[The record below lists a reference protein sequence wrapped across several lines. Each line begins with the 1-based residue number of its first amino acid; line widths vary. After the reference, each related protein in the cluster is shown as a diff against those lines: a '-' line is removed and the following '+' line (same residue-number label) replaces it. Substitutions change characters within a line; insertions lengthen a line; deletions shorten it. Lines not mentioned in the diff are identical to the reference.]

1 MVINMVFYVKVIEAL
16 VKFKIKVRDKKTG
29 DPIQDAKVTI
39 YADGT
44 FVGTKY
50 TDSNGE
56 TDWFEV
62 DMNAWV
68 TGEVEKSGYVKSS
81 ISGFTATKDYDGQ
94 TITVYLTPE
103 ELKGDIK
110 IIVYNWKGELEDAN
124 VYRKVDGKWGDFRT
138 TKDGVVVYGDLP
150 YGTYEFKVSD
160 PIYGEKTFV
169 VTLDEPLKEVTVTIG
184 SPKAR
189 VKFYVYY
196 MLAGKKEPLVGAEV
210 HMWCD
215 EIGYDKTL
223 IVDSS
228 GYADFG
234 EVEPC
239 HIYQYKVTKTGYV
252 PYESQIHPAE
262 GKSHEIEVKMITEE
276 EAECPPLFRAVA
288 NLLGMSCDEARAL
301 VFGIAGL
308 FVVAFIL
315 GVLL

>member
-1 MVINMVFYVKVIEAL
+1 MVFYVKVVEENII
-16 VKFKIKVRDKKTG
+16 KIRFKVRDADTS
-29 DPIQDAKVTI
+29 DPLSEAKVVV
-39 YADGT
+39 YADGEK
-44 FVGTKY
+44 VGEDY
-50 TDSNGE
+50 TDSEGL
-56 TDWFEV
+56 TDWFTV
-62 DMNAWV
+62 DEGAWV
-68 TGEVEKSGYVKSS
+68 TGEISKSGYVTAELK
-81 ISGFTATKDYDGQ
+81 GFMATMDYDEQ

-103 ELKGDIK
+103 TLKGDIK

-124 VYRKVDGKWGDFRT
+124 VYRKIDGKWGDFRT

-160 PIYGEKTFV
+160 PIYGEKTFI

-184 SPKAR
+184 SSKAS

-196 MLAGKKEPLVGAEV
+196 ELAGKKEPLVGAEV
-210 HMWCD
+210 YMWCD

-223 IVDSS
+223 VVDTN

-239 HIYQYKVTKTGYV
+239 HIYQYKVTKTDYV
-252 PYESQIHPAE
+252 PYESQIHPAA

-301 VFGIAGL
+301 VFGIVGL